1 MHVECRLGLLAGE
14 RVTAAAGSGSGDVLS
29 GGIDA
34 GRVDEL
40 TAGVSIPGGG
50 SVRGGGSRGRMT
62 KVMEPFG
69 ETIASR
75 EIGLT
80 WGSSGLT
87 GGSSESEQGS
97 SSELDG
103 ESSSELVEVWSDES
117 QLEWSELETE
127 SESEGDGN
135 SKSGLT

>member
-50 SVRGGGSRGRMT
+50 SVRCGGSRGRMT

-80 WGSSGLT
+80 

-103 ESSSELVEVWSDES
+103 ESTSELVEVWSGES
-117 QLEWSELETE
+117 QLGWSELETE

-135 SKSGLT
+135 SKLGLT

>member
-14 RVTAAAGSGSGDVLS
+14 RVTAAAGSGSGDILS

-80 WGSSGLT
+80 GCSSKTEPAGVSIPG
-87 GGSSESEQGS
+87 GGSVSAGGS
-97 SSELDG
+97 RGRMTRVMDPEG
-103 ESSSELVEVWSDES
+103 E
-117 QLEWSELETE
+117 
-127 SESEGDGN
+127 
-135 SKSGLT
+135 

>member
-1 MHVECRLGLLAGE
+1 MECRLGLLAGE

-29 GGIDA
+29 GGIDT

-40 TAGVSIPGGG
+40 AAGVSIPGPWGR

-80 WGSSGLT
+80 GS
-87 GGSSESEQGS
+87 SSESEQGS